1 MMLKK
6 IDPNMA
12 AKSRPVLFLFSSENI
27 LLAYVLG
34 PFQYASPTSESII
47 ARVKK
52 NTNRVG

>member
-47 ARVKK
+47 ASVKK